1 MQVGPENLKLIPIM
15 STGGDIM
22 QGGVSQADMASAF
35 LTTPCYISLISVI
48 VKKDSKLIVP
58 KSQKYG
64 SQKNPQKSVI
74 SPLPFLSE
82 CDMIF
87 TP

>member
-1 MQVGPENLKLIPIM
+1 
-15 STGGDIM
+15 M
-22 QGGVSQADMASAF
+22 QGGRQLGRYGFCF
-35 LTTPCYISLISVI
+35 LDHPMLHFAYKRNCE
-48 VKKDSKLIVP
+48 KESKLIIS